1 MTVCC
6 LGDESLLGDISPSFG
21 GSSSDLVSSL
31 DACGV
36 SVPEYGGM
44 YPRANGVKGDSDP
57 PFSSD

>member
-1 MTVCC
+1 MTCGC
-6 LGDESLLGDISPSFG
+6 LDGESFHGDISPSFG

-57 PFSSD
+57 PISSD